1 MIALS
6 KALSF
11 YHLQSILSIIKQNI
25 IHAGIFLVNYVII

>member
-11 YHLQSILSIIKQNI
+11 YHLQAILSTIKQNI
-25 IHAGIFLVNYVII
+25 IHAGI